1 MKSLNLK
8 EGTKLLII
16 KLTNLRKKS
25 KLNKSPWLR
34 NILNIKRKTK
44 PYYNTADNYKK
55 ERNKWMKEE
64 KK

>member
-1 MKSLNLK
+1 
-8 EGTKLLII
+8 LLTI
-16 KLTNLRKKS
+16 KLTNLKKKS
-25 KLNKSPWLR
+25 KLNKSLWLK

-44 PYYNTADNYKK
+44 LYYNTADNYKK

>member
-16 KLTNLRKKS
+16 KLTNLRNKS
-25 KLNKSPWLR
+25 KLNKSLWLK

-44 PYYNTADNYKK
+44 LYYNTADNYKK